1 MKTRILLLSI
11 ATAQSLYAMNVDR
24 HNFYARDYLDF
35 GQNLGQF
42 TPGSK
47 NLSIIKK
54 DGTEVA
60 LPNLPFPDFSKF
72 NGSNRTSVGG
82 AYTAS
87 AKHIVD
93 PTGNRPVL
101 NPSIKIGDS
110 SYSDI
115 GIKKYASD
123 SAYTRTNKFIVE
135 GGYKVTDFRT
145 IKNKKEDYVTHYE
158 GQERFI
164 VYRTG
169 NGLMS
174 FDNWKASP
182 NNKKDFTSSPGT
194 AGGIFYMNPNSGELL
209 ITTNDSNYGP
219 LKGAINTGDSGSPAL
234 IFNNKTQEW
243 ELIGTVHG
251 ATPNGQNRQ
260 EVSNTFWAVV
270 NPQELESFKQQFE
283 EQKTIDGGEYS
294 KTDNKDSVYTDS
306 GTININTQ
314 INQQNGGIILRGA
327 DKTLTIT
334 GSGSFAG
341 AGIDIDEENSK
352 VVWDTGVSG
361 DLHKIGK
368 GELEVSHQTNGNL
381 RMGEGVVRL
390 KAENSF
396 NSVYLGN
403 REGKLILDNQNAK
416 QDFNQI
422 SFSKS
427 GGSVDLNGH
436 SISMSGVKAYNAS
449 ALITNENENK
459 VSTLTLNNANK
470 TIIHAKLEGN
480 INIQASAAHT
490 SVSVANANNDD
501 RAVIFDG
508 GFEIQ
513 TLSGS
518 NQYIVLQ
525 GKPVPHATWT
535 PASCPP
541 QFLISISGCSIGQ
554 HINKYDKPKAEQM
567 GQGHKVVNQTVT
579 FNQPDWIQREYK
591 GNITLDNGSKLFI
604 ERNANVE
611 GDITLNNGS
620 TLTLNSKTLYI
631 DSSDSK
637 SLSQSI
643 QSQSLSADVKDTI
656 TYEGALKASANSTI
670 TSQGIKSFS
679 ASIDL
684 DNSTL
689 TASND
694 EIKLLEKGLKL
705 DNRASLTANALHIKD
720 KTSSIWIDKDSS
732 LTIETL
738 KLDNSTVALNT
749 QNENLGKKIN
759 VNQSTLNVADG
770 SKIPKNMSLTNS
782 TLAFENL
789 DSTFLLNDSKFDESS
804 RLRAK
809 NLSHKQKDSITW
821 NANGIKHIDVSNVLT
836 LKDVG
841 SGEGDDKFLA
851 LKLEDTEINFLS
863 GGRVLVSFT
872 HNYLD
877 DGTVDTERVYDMILL
892 KKLTAQEDLLVSFE
906 GQDSNTKM
914 QALATK
920 TDTGIKLSFTK
931 DNQVNAD
938 DIMNA
943 IGNRGNHQQLLLLN
957 DLITTNPNH
966 PLVLD
971 VAFNRNNTSAIN
983 RIVERIQSID
993 DDAKKISK
1001 TMMSNSNLQ
1010 LINHHNKITSK
1021 RINTI
1026 KAANMSANNEIGS
1039 YLYASLVS
1047 DVPLVY
1053 PMDEN
1058 HLVNNM
1064 WINAGGGYFDGNGQ
1078 LKYFSTNIGYDRQ
1091 FSFDENDVI
1100 LGTLLSFG
1108 RSYADNG
1115 AYNDHVSNYGFGV
1128 YGALNHEMHELQANS
1143 NYVIGKS
1150 KKYNYLATDQM
1161 TDYGFG
1167 VSTLYKYAFKLDE
1180 HQALKPIFGLEYVFN
1195 KMAGYTLD
1203 IMRIGA
1209 YNYHALSGVLGAEYA
1224 YSDEKLFLS
1233 TALSGEKAIH
1243 RTNDKIRVGIDGS
1256 HRFIGYDLQN
1266 DRLIY
1271 HLDVMANYKINKS
1284 FVLGANVNFQTTLR
1298 GESGVGG
1305 LFKSEYRF

>member
-11 ATAQSLYAMNVDR
+11 ATAQSLYAMNVDK
-24 HNFYARDYLDF
+24 HNFYTRDYLDF

-87 AKHIVD
+87 AKHIVH
-93 PTGNRPVL
+93 PQNRPPQL
-101 NPSIKIGDS
+101 NLNIKIGDS
-110 SYSDI
+110 TYSDKQ
-115 GIKKYASD
+115 IKTYAND

-135 GGYKVTDFRT
+135 GGYKVTSFREL
-145 IKNKKEDYVTHYE
+145 KQNAQDYTTHYKDE
-158 GQERFI
+158 DRI
-164 VYRTG
+164 VIYRSG
-169 NGLMS
+169 NGRMS
-174 FDNWKASP
+174 FEHWDGGPNAPESVKSSTKAGNLFYIKPSDIGDNQLVVRP
-182 NNKKDFTSSPGT
+182 NGNH
-194 AGGIFYMNPNSGELL
+194 
-209 ITTNDSNYGP
+209 YGP
-219 LKGAINTGDSGSPAL
+219 LKGVINTGDSGSP
-234 IFNNKTQEW
+234 IFVFNNKTKEW
-243 ELIGTVHG
+243 EIVGTTHG
-251 ATPNGQNRQ
+251 ATQGGQK
-260 EVSNTFWAVV
+260 VANTFWAVV
-270 NPQELESFKQQFE
+270 DPNQLNSFKQQFE
-283 EQKTIDGGEYS
+283 IEKIANDGSYIGE
-294 KTDNKDSVYTDS
+294 KDKDNVYKNS
-306 GTININTQ
+306 GTIRIDSKIDQ
-314 INQQNGGIILRGA
+314 GIGGIILRGA

-403 REGKLILDNQNAK
+403 REGKLILDNQNAM

-436 SISMSGVKAYNAS
+436 SISMSGIKAYNAS

-518 NQYIVLQ
+518 NQHIVLQ
-525 GKPVPHATWT
+525 GKPVPHATWEG
-535 PASCPP
+535 
-541 QFLISISGCSIGQ
+541 GCSAPLPFLPQECKVG
-554 HINKYDKPKAEQM
+554 HYINKYDKPKAEQM

-579 FNQPDWIQREYK
+579 FNQPDWIQRGYK
-591 GNITLDNGSKLFI
+591 GNIILTNNSKLFI
-604 ERNANVE
+604 ERNADVR
-611 GDITLNNGS
+611 GDITLNNS
-620 TLTLNSKTLYI
+620 SFSLNSKTLYI

-689 TASND
+689 TANND

-705 DNRASLTANALHIKD
+705 QNQASLTVNALHIKD

-749 QNENLGKKIN
+749 QNENLGKTIN
-759 VNQSTLNVADG
+759 VNSSTLNVADG
-770 SKIPKNMSLTNS
+770 SKIPQNVNLTNS
-782 TLAFENL
+782 TLAFDNL
-789 DSTFLLNDSKFDESS
+789 NSTFSLNGSKFDDTS

-809 NLSHKQKDSITW
+809 NLSHKQNNNIAWKT
-821 NANGIKHIDVSNVLT
+821 NGIKHIDIT
-836 LKDVG
+836 EALKLSDVG

-1010 LINHHNKITSK
+1010 LINHHNKVTSK

-1195 KMAGYTLD
+1195 KMSGYTLD

-1305 LFKSEYRF
+1305 LLKSEYRF